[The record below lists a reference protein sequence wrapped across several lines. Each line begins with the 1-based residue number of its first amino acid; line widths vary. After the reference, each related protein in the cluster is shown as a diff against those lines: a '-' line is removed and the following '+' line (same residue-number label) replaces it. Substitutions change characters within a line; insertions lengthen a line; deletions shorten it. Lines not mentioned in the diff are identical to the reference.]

1 MPAAETTATFA
12 GIHNENEFYSHH
24 YLSEVF
30 AGDIRETVERW
41 RDAAA
46 SDSPTTIGRTPYGE
60 APPPEA
66 LLRETWND
74 VLTRRIFGQ
83 ERPPRWMLVL
93 SFSRLLLIERGKW
106 THHRLLLFDF
116 DEILGRREDATLK
129 ATAAL
134 LHRECL
140 LPPEGGGGRSLLDH
154 LDDNSHK
161 HAFAVSE
168 DLKYALRESIEL
180 IGDEAIRYLREVRK
194 DRLYDRPDDALAGRL
209 GLEGQRRRLEHGR
222 TCPLGH
228 RGRSGCARQLREA
241 VRRARNPALKARL
254 PALYARTRLAVLRK
268 FAAHPKRLGDLKGEF
283 YVTAH
288 WHETMSQREGIIR
301 RETRFPETPAELVLS
316 GPHFFERLANQGATP
331 LLPDQPLRR
340 PVVRNLQRRVA
351 ASDRPGC
358 ATMPGNAVAASDRN
372 PARDAGGTTATDESP
387 GSAFAASDQR
397 SDAPESMNAIDAF
410 RADAWTKQDPRLPDD
425 FATLTPEWRWECALR
440 ADYARCQTLIEIDI
454 LAAIALGL
462 TLDEFLTIYRVQFR
476 VMRQY
481 EADTWYDAN
490 GRIVF
495 TPSKSLPGV
504 GLPRKAVKDDTSY
517 THRTPDR
524 QSAHPGDA
532 QTVSTQTGISSAG
545 RIFATSPKAPSPA
558 ASPTT
563 PTRAIPLSVRSRTM
577 PSLTA
582 ATGRRTIWVHRMFWV
597 SVEGWITV
605 AKRSSYMSSGRK
617 RCH

>member
-1 MPAAETTATFA
+1 M
-12 GIHNENEFYSHH
+12 
-24 YLSEVF
+24 
-30 AGDIRETVERW
+30 ERW

-83 ERPPRWMLVL
+83 KRPPRWMLVL
-93 SFSRLLLIERGKW
+93 SFSRLLIERGKW
-106 THHRLLLFDF
+106 THHRLLRFDF

-129 ATAAL
+129 ATTAL

-140 LPPEGGGGRSLLDH
+140 CCRRRAAAGACSDH

-180 IGDEAIRYLREVRK
+180 IGNKVSATCARYARTGSTTAPTTRSPDGSASKDNAGDWNTARHAHWAIEV
-194 DRLYDRPDDALAGRL
+194 DRDALDNFAKLYDEPG
-209 GLEGQRRRLEHGR
+209 
-222 TCPLGH
+222 TPPL
-228 RGRSGCARQLREA
+228 R
-241 VRRARNPALKARL
+241 ARL

-387 GSAFAASDQR
+387 SSAFAASDQR
-397 SDAPESMNAIDAF
+397 SDAPESMNTIDAF

-524 QSAHPGDA
+524 QSAHPSDA